1 MKKYIALAITILTLL
16 LAGCQG
22 GDITPITGDFT
33 LKAIVKNVDNIQSIE
48 VEVIES
54 DYAYGIYV
62 VHTGN
67 ATFINAEGQPLD
79 PSEIAV
85 GDTLQISYSGQV
97 MMSYPP
103 QIVALKI
110 QKL

>member
-1 MKKYIALAITILTLL
+1 MKKYIALAIVILTLL

-22 GDITPITGDFT
+22 EGQTPITGDFT
-33 LKAIVKNVDNIQSIE
+33 LKATVKNVDNIQSIE

-54 DYAYGIYV
+54 EYASGPYI
-62 VHTGN
+62 VHTSS
-67 ATFINAEGQPLD
+67 AAFINADGQPLD